1 MKNSTTPSSFI
12 DLNLLKKQQQ
22 IYNNLLDRDLFYEAH
37 EALEE
42 IWFPLRFEQDDEV
55 RLIRAYINAA
65 VSFELV
71 KRGREKSGLKPWG
84 FFNRHKGLITKASDL
99 HKSQYTLIYEAIMK
113 TQKRLNCFNEA
124 SKA

>member
-1 MKNSTTPSSFI
+1 MKTQSLI
-12 DLNLLKKQQQ
+12 DLNDLKKQMLTY
-22 IYNNLLDRDLFYEAH
+22 IDLLNNDLFFEAH

-42 IWFPLRFEQDDEV
+42 LWFPLRFEKDDEI

-84 FFNRHKGLITKASDL
+84 FFNQNRHLI
-99 HKSQYTLIYEAIMK
+99 KSVNATYRPYYEEIYTIIIS
-113 TQKRLNCFNEA
+113 TQKRLNCF
-124 SKA
+124 

>member
-84 FFNRHKGLITKASDL
+84 FFNRHLSLIEEAADA
-99 HKSQYTLIYEAIMK
+99 HKPYYKLIYEAILK
-113 TQKRLNCFNEA
+113 TQKRLGCF
-124 SKA
+124 SQI

>member
-1 MKNSTTPSSFI
+1 MQTLI
-12 DLNLLKKQQQ
+12 NLEELSKQTQRYKQ
-22 IYNNLLDRDLFYEAH
+22 LLSDDLFYEAH

-42 IWFPLRFEQDDEV
+42 LWFPLRFEKDDEV

-84 FFNRHKGLITKASDL
+84 FFNKHAHLIEVVTSV
-99 HKSQYTLIYEAIMK
+99 HKSFYQEIEEHIHK
-113 TQKRLNCFNEA
+113 TRKRKSCFQK
-124 SKA
+124 

>member
-1 MKNSTTPSSFI
+1 MKTLIIFEHLVKQTDVYI
-12 DLNLLKKQQQ
+12 DFLSN
-22 IYNNLLDRDLFYEAH
+22 DLFYEGH

-42 IWFPLRFEQDDEV
+42 LWFPLRFEKDDEV

-84 FFNRHKGLITKASDL
+84 FYHKNKHLLANVPANHLPYYEKIVAHILQTQNRLACFKDAITS
-99 HKSQYTLIYEAIMK
+99 
-113 TQKRLNCFNEA
+113 
-124 SKA
+124 